1 MHAPPEPSMDADA
14 YEPMKRALDVFGALV
29 LGALTFP
36 VIAAAA
42 LAVRLTMGAPVL
54 YRQRRAGRHGLS
66 FTLWKLRTMDAAPGP
81 DAARLT
87 HLGRIL
93 RALSIDELPQLWNVL
108 RGDMSLV
115 GPRPLLPEYLPRYT
129 VEQRRRHLVR
139 PGITGLTQ
147 VRGRNAIDWVEKLAL
162 DVWYVEHRS
171 LRLDLWILWRTP
183 RVVLRREGVSAA
195 GYATMPEFRGPETTS

>member
-1 MHAPPEPSMDADA
+1 MGV
-14 YEPMKRALDVFGALV
+14 LTLV
-29 LGALTFP
+29 IRLTSP
-36 VIAAAA
+36 GAA
-42 LAVRLTMGAPVL
+42 LFRQERMGLDGKAFYVWKFRSMYDGAERNSGPVWAVEDDPRCTPIGQFL
-54 YRQRRAGRHGLS
+54 RRSNL
-66 FTLWKLRTMDAAPGP
+66 
-81 DAARLT
+81 
-87 HLGRIL
+87 
-93 RALSIDELPQLWNVL
+93 DELPQLWNVL